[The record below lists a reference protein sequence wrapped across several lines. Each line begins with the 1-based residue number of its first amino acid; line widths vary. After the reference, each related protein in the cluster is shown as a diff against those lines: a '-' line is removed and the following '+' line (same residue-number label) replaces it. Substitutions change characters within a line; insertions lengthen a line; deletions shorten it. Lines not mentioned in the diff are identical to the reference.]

1 VVLPLVYA
9 LGDTVVVG
17 HQLCCVLS
25 VGPVARSASGRT
37 PVCEVSADDSFV
49 ANVCVLA
56 IVVFRME
63 VFICK

>member
-1 VVLPLVYA
+1 
-9 LGDTVVVG
+9 VG

-56 IVVFRME
+56 IVVFSVE

>member
-1 VVLPLVYA
+1 MVLPLVYA
-9 LGDTVVVG
+9 LGDTAVVE
-17 HQLCCVLS
+17 LCCVLS

-37 PVCEVSADDSFV
+37 PVCDVSADDSFV

-56 IVVFRME
+56 IVVFSVE